1 MIDRYFQKVLYKM
14 TKLSK
19 MTPGQT
25 GRVVVVDG
33 DSPITRR
40 LTELGLVPGRPVK
53 HLRNA
58 PMKDPME
65 IQVGASCLSLRHA
78 EASLVGVEVESD

>member
-1 MIDRYFQKVLYKM
+1 M

-19 MTPGQT
+19 MTPGQS
-25 GRVVVVDG
+25 GRVVLVDG
-33 DSPITRR
+33 DSPVTRR

-58 PMKDPME
+58 PMRDPME
-65 IQVGASCLSLRHA
+65 IQVGTSCISLRHA
-78 EASLVGVEVESD
+78 EASLVGIEVEPE

>member
-1 MIDRYFQKVLYKM
+1 M

-19 MTPGQT
+19 MIPGQA

-33 DSPITRR
+33 DSPVTRR
-40 LTELGLVPGRPVK
+40 LTELGLVPGRPIK
-53 HLRNA
+53 HLRTA
-58 PMKDPME
+58 PMNDPME
-65 IQVGASCLSLRHA
+65 VLIGSSCISLRHA